1 MSKSSLDVEKE
12 AIPAEVIHLETYSNA
27 PGHPVEKSKA
37 VKKLVKK
44 LDLLVPG
51 ILCGA
56 YFFAYLVCSLDL
68 VTLS

>member
-1 MSKSSLDVEKE
+1 MPKSSLGVEKE

-27 PGHPVEKSKA
+27 PGRPVEKSKA
-37 VKKLVKK
+37 EKKPVKK

-56 YFFAYLVCSLDL
+56 YFLCLLDL
-68 VTLS
+68 VTFS